1 MIVLGLG
8 DVMRISNNEIIGKR
22 ITRYRKRGNLT
33 QGQLSEL
40 INISVTEISNL
51 ERGKNNLS
59 YSTLT
64 ALCNTLDV
72 CPCQL
77 LSGTRRETVEQN
89 IIDIIHELSKEEQET
104 LYRLLITY
112 FDNKNM

>member
-1 MIVLGLG
+1 MIVLLLG

-22 ITRYRKRGNLT
+22 ITKYRKKGNLT

-89 IIDIIHELSKEEQET
+89 IIDIIHELSKDEQEN

-112 FDNKNM
+112 FDSKNM